1 MIKAKTLSAKQ
12 LAVIDDLF
20 VGRLGEREIL
30 EKHNLSRRL
39 YDKWLADV
47 AFNDHLDRRMVWE
60 YRRCEFMLAHYAR
73 VAASNLVRLTDCKT
87 EEAARKSCI
96 NIITMRANRLAGTPA
111 VPVDNPTPTSESLN
125 LSPETTGKLL
135 AVLAE
140 EKTA

>member
-1 MIKAKTLSAKQ
+1 MIKAKALSAKQ
-12 LAVIDDLF
+12 LAVIEDLF
-20 VGRLGEREIL
+20 VGELQEQAIL
-30 EKHNLSRRL
+30 ENHNISRKL
-39 YDKWLADV
+39 YDKWLTDEG
-47 AFNDHLDRRMVWE
+47 FNEHLDRRMVWE

-87 EEAARKSCI
+87 EEAARKSCLD
-96 NIITMRANRLAGTPA
+96 IITMRTNRLAGTPA
-111 VPVDNPTPTSESLN
+111 VPVDNPMPTSESLN